1 MFPCIVT
8 CEHVGVMMPYSEDDV
23 LSQLSAWVF
32 VQQSVHLLVVWVG
45 YLPQD
50 SPEFQV
56 LQAGDCPTAP

>member
-8 CEHVGVMMPYSEDDV
+8 CEHGGVVVPCSEDDV
-23 LSQLSAWVF
+23 FSQLSAWAAE
-32 VQQSVHLLVVWVG
+32 SVHLLGVWAG

-50 SPEFQV
+50 SPEFEV